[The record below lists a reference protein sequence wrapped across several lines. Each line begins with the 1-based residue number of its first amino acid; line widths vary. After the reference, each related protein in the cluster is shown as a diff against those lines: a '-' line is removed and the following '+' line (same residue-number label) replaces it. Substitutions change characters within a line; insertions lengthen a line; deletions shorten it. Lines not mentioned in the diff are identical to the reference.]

1 MQIISIHAP
10 HEGVRPI
17 CPCSFSAVEIFQST
31 HPTRGCDGQLLASFL
46 HTRISIHAPHEGVR
60 LRPSPCSVIVSAFQ
74 STHPTR
80 GCDKHHASTGLF
92 PKLFQST
99 HPTRGCDAVGLRLST
114 GMLYFNPRT
123 PRGGATHTCEY
134 IKDFFAHFNPRTPRG
149 GATINSSGKRRTYA
163 RFQSTHPARG
173 CDFLKNFSDF
183 HAQISIHAPREGVR
197 RVPENV
203 IILPLRISIHAPR
216 EGVRRGRHKCK
227 RVIFH
232 FNPRTPRGGATYRAV
247 VFAGYASFQS
257 THPARGCDSKIA

>member
-1 MQIISIHAP
+1 MCRA
-10 HEGVRPI
+10 
-17 CPCSFSAVEIFQST
+17 AAT
-31 HPTRGCDGQLLASFL
+31 AT
-46 HTRISIHAPHEGVR
+46 
-60 LRPSPCSVIVSAFQ
+60 
-74 STHPTR
+74 
-80 GCDKHHASTGLF
+80 
-92 PKLFQST
+92 
-99 HPTRGCDAVGLRLST
+99 DAH
-114 GMLYFNPRT
+114 FNPRT

-232 FNPRTPRGGATYRAV
+232 FNPRTPRGGATWPAQMQARD
-247 VFAGYASFQS
+247 FPFQS
-257 THPARGCDSKIA
+257 THPARGCDLSCCSICGLCVISIHAPREGVRLDRTCALRSGCLFQSTHPARGCDIIDFFMRCKFVAFQSTHPARGCDQNCVKTDTIAQFCELSGNDTSRNLRFCSL

>member
-1 MQIISIHAP
+1 MRPNEAHYNEVCANFNPRTPRGGATCAAP
-10 HEGVRPI
+10 T
-17 CPCSFSAVEIFQST
+17 AT
-31 HPTRGCDGQLLASFL
+31 
-46 HTRISIHAPHEGVR
+46 
-60 LRPSPCSVIVSAFQ
+60 
-74 STHPTR
+74 
-80 GCDKHHASTGLF
+80 
-92 PKLFQST
+92 
-99 HPTRGCDAVGLRLST
+99 DAH
-114 GMLYFNPRT
+114 FNPRT

-232 FNPRTPRGGATYRAV
+232 FNPRTPRGGATWPAQMQARD
-247 VFAGYASFQS
+247 FPFQS
-257 THPARGCDSKIA
+257 THPARGCDLSCCSICGLCVISIHAPREGVRQQNCVKTDTIAQFCELSGNDTSRNLRFCSL

>member
-1 MQIISIHAP
+1 MCRA
-10 HEGVRPI
+10 
-17 CPCSFSAVEIFQST
+17 AAT
-31 HPTRGCDGQLLASFL
+31 AT
-46 HTRISIHAPHEGVR
+46 
-60 LRPSPCSVIVSAFQ
+60 
-74 STHPTR
+74 
-80 GCDKHHASTGLF
+80 
-92 PKLFQST
+92 
-99 HPTRGCDAVGLRLST
+99 DAH
-114 GMLYFNPRT
+114 FNPRT

-257 THPARGCDSKIA
+257 THPARGCDILAEVVHTNHRISIHAPREGVRLPLRRQISVTRSNFNPRTPRGGATFRPIFTTVR

>member
-1 MQIISIHAP
+1 MCRA
-10 HEGVRPI
+10 
-17 CPCSFSAVEIFQST
+17 AAT
-31 HPTRGCDGQLLASFL
+31 AT
-46 HTRISIHAPHEGVR
+46 
-60 LRPSPCSVIVSAFQ
+60 
-74 STHPTR
+74 
-80 GCDKHHASTGLF
+80 
-92 PKLFQST
+92 
-99 HPTRGCDAVGLRLST
+99 DAH
-114 GMLYFNPRT
+114 FNPRT

-232 FNPRTPRGGATYRAV
+232 FNPRTPRGGATWPAQMQARD
-247 VFAGYASFQS
+247 FPFQS
-257 THPARGCDSKIA
+257 THPARGCDVAGTNASA

>member
-1 MQIISIHAP
+1 MCRA
-10 HEGVRPI
+10 
-17 CPCSFSAVEIFQST
+17 AAT
-31 HPTRGCDGQLLASFL
+31 AT
-46 HTRISIHAPHEGVR
+46 
-60 LRPSPCSVIVSAFQ
+60 
-74 STHPTR
+74 
-80 GCDKHHASTGLF
+80 
-92 PKLFQST
+92 
-99 HPTRGCDAVGLRLST
+99 DAH
-114 GMLYFNPRT
+114 FNPRT

-232 FNPRTPRGGATYRAV
+232 FNPRTPRGGATWPAQMQARD
-247 VFAGYASFQS
+247 FPFQS
-257 THPARGCDSKIA
+257 THPARGCDLSCCSICGLCVISIHAPREGVRRQNKIILLQIVYFNPRTPRGGATFAAYVGGMRRRYFNPRTPRGGATLVRGTTSIDSGISIHAPREGVRLTLTASW

>member
-1 MQIISIHAP
+1 MCRA
-10 HEGVRPI
+10 
-17 CPCSFSAVEIFQST
+17 AAT
-31 HPTRGCDGQLLASFL
+31 AT
-46 HTRISIHAPHEGVR
+46 
-60 LRPSPCSVIVSAFQ
+60 
-74 STHPTR
+74 
-80 GCDKHHASTGLF
+80 
-92 PKLFQST
+92 
-99 HPTRGCDAVGLRLST
+99 DAH
-114 GMLYFNPRT
+114 FNPRT

-257 THPARGCDSKIA
+257 THPARGCDHRLLAALRQASTFQSTHPARGCDPLCI